1 LTTSLSR
8 GVARIS
14 AKPQRLK
21 ALLTGPTRSNMY
33 PIKHLTMLGWHKKLT
48 KRLRK
53 RLGLTKYQFMWLSFV
68 KGLVIGCLLTLAFS
82 S

>member
-1 LTTSLSR
+1 
-8 GVARIS
+8 
-14 AKPQRLK
+14 
-21 ALLTGPTRSNMY
+21 MY
-33 PIKHLTMLGWHKKLT
+33 QNKHSTMLGWHKKLT